1 MTPSVF
7 SFQLEHADGPARAG
21 VIRTPH
27 GSAPTPLFMPVATQ
41 ATVKGLTPEEVAGAG
56 GQVVLS
62 NAYHLY
68 LRPGVGTVNSL
79 GGLHGFMRWPGPIL
93 TDSGG
98 FQAFSMGSLR
108 KVNDEGIRFRSHL
121 DGSEHHF
128 TPELATMN
136 QVGLGADIIMCFDQC
151 IAYGATEDEVRR
163 AMERTHRWAAEC
175 HRIHRESG
183 AWPGQALFGIVQG
196 GTFPQLR
203 DESSEAIT
211 SIPFDGYA
219 VGGLAV
225 GEDKEQL
232 YGFTAQVTGHLP
244 TDKPRYL
251 MGVGSPEDLVEGV
264 WRGIDMFDCA
274 LPTRVAR
281 NGAMFTPDGRIDIKK
296 KAIFREE
303 RAGGRGMRL
312 LRLRQL
318 LRRLHPPPV
327 PRPRN
332 PGVAPGL
339 GPQPALRA
347 AADGADTRGD
357 TGRPFRQLPPPVPR
371 PLPTHQRSG
380 PPRTQAAL
388 AARAGVNSGSSVSP
402 ARIRFCQRLQDVQ
415 QERHL
420 VEPLS
425 DVIGAQESLAGI
437 IISVQFIGGAPQV
450 SQPDIP

>member
-1 MTPSVF
+1 MTAPAF
-7 SFQLEHADGPARAG
+7 SFHLEFNDGSARAG
-21 VIRTPH
+21 EIRTPH
-27 GSAPTPLFMPVATQ
+27 GSVPTPLFMPVATQ
-41 ATVKGLTPEEVAGAG
+41 ATVKGLTPEEVAQAG

-98 FQAFSMGSLR
+98 FQAFSLGPLR
-108 KVNDEGIRFRSHL
+108 KVNDSGIRFRSHL

-151 IAYGATEDEVRR
+151 IAYGATEKEVRR

-175 HRIHRESG
+175 HRVHRDSG

-196 GTFPQLR
+196 GTFAGLR
-203 DESSEAIT
+203 DESAQAIT
-211 SIPFDGYA
+211 AIPFDGYA

-232 YGFTAQVTGHLP
+232 YGFTGQVASQLP

-264 WRGIDMFDCA
+264 ARGIDMFDCA

-281 NGAMFTPDGRIDIKK
+281 NGAMFTPDGRIDVTKRRY
-296 KAIFREE
+296 AEQHGPVDEECDCYACANYSAAYVHHLFRAREIL
-303 RAGGRGMRL
+303 G
-312 LRLRQL
+312 LRLASTHNLRFVLRLMERIRQAIL
-318 LRRLHPPPV
+318 GNRFDNFSSDFLARY
-327 PRPRN
+327 RPTN
-332 PGVAPGL
+332 E
-339 GPQPALRA
+339 
-347 AADGADTRGD
+347 
-357 TGRPFRQLPPPVPR
+357 
-371 PLPTHQRSG
+371 
-380 PPRTQAAL
+380 
-388 AARAGVNSGSSVSP
+388 AARQEHKL
-402 ARIRFCQRLQDVQ
+402 RWL
-415 QERHL
+415 QER
-420 VEPLS
+420 
-425 DVIGAQESLAGI
+425 G
-437 IISVQFIGGAPQV
+437 
-450 SQPDIP
+450 